1 MTVNINLPPSAK
13 DSLSLSE
20 KGLLRELIVQFSD
33 FAVARYGVNSEQARI
48 SMCLADGL
56 DPWIEPPLLC
66 LPSHEQ

>member
-1 MTVNINLPPSAK
+1 MPT
-13 DSLSLSE
+13 E
-20 KGLLRELIVQFSD
+20 KELIVARMAAVRARLLRELIVQFSD